1 MHPSQITIESYDY
14 DLPDERI
21 AKFPLEFR
29 DHSKMLLYDRG
40 LITNHQFFEIS
51 KLLSPDDLVVLN
63 NTRVI
68 PARLILKKPTG
79 GAIEVFCLDP
89 IDMAHQDAM
98 SAKSGVRWKCLV
110 GGAKKWNEGLLIGI
124 DINYRG
130 KCVSCFAACIGR
142 SADVFIVEFTWD
154 EPTLIFSEFLEAAGK
169 IPLPPYF
176 NREIQPSDLE
186 RYQTVFSKHRG
197 SVAAPTASLHFTTE
211 VFQALNKR
219 GVQLEEITL
228 HVGAGTFKPVS
239 SDSLQG
245 HEMHSEWFSVSKETI
260 RKIRNRQYNRLIV
273 AGTTSLR
280 TIESLYGIGV
290 QLIANK
296 HNPQAL
302 SLSQWEMYEYGTSSP
317 SLSDALD
324 AIIRYLEEVKSD
336 YLHASSSLLIAPTF
350 NFRIADG
357 LITNFHQPKSTLLV
371 LVSAFIGEDWKRVY
385 QHAMN
390 AGYRFLSYGDSSLLW
405 RKVN

>member
-51 KLLSPDDLVVLN
+51 KLLRQDDLVVLN

-142 SADVFIVEFTWD
+142 SADAFIVEFTWD
-154 EPTLIFSEFLEAAGK
+154 DPTLIFSEFLEAAGK

-260 RKIRNRQYNRLIV
+260 LKIRNRQYNRLIV

-280 TIESLYGIGV
+280 TIESLYGIGA

-317 SLSDALD
+317 SLTDALD

-390 AGYRFLSYGDSSLLW
+390 EGYRFLSYGDSSLLW

>member
-51 KLLSPDDLVVLN
+51 KLLSQDDLVVLN

-142 SADVFIVEFTWD
+142 SADAFIVEFTWD
-154 EPTLIFSEFLEAAGK
+154 DPTLIFSEFLEAAGK

-260 RKIRNRQYNRLIV
+260 LKIRNRQYNRLIV

-280 TIESLYGIGV
+280 TIESLYGIGA

-317 SLSDALD
+317 SLTDALD

-390 AGYRFLSYGDSSLLW
+390 EGYRFLSYGDSSLLW

>member
-51 KLLSPDDLVVLN
+51 KLLRQDDLVVLN

-142 SADVFIVEFTWD
+142 SADAFIVEFTWD
-154 EPTLIFSEFLEAAGK
+154 DPTLIFSEFLEAAGK

>member
-51 KLLSPDDLVVLN
+51 KLLSQDDLVVLN

-142 SADVFIVEFTWD
+142 SADAFIVEFTWD
-154 EPTLIFSEFLEAAGK
+154 DPTLIFSEFLEAAGK

-260 RKIRNRQYNRLIV
+260 LKIRNRQYNRLIV

-280 TIESLYGIGV
+280 TIESLYGIGA

-317 SLSDALD
+317 SLPDALD

-390 AGYRFLSYGDSSLLW
+390 EGYRFLSYGDSSLLW